1 MFTLQVIAAL
11 QHDLDTIYH
20 YVNAI
25 GKVNKYLH
33 GSHALA
39 RLVAHIHEMNDFVD
53 KRTGLVTSKFETNE
67 ALS

>member
-1 MFTLQVIAAL
+1 MLQVIAAL
-11 QHDLDTIYH
+11 QHDLDIIYL

-33 GSHALA
+33 GCHAMA
-39 RLVAHIHEMNDFVD
+39 RLVPHICEMNDFVD
-53 KRTGLVTSKFETNE
+53 KRTGLATSKFEINE